1 MVKEDLKLRKHTLQ
15 KCHLSTEYDKR
26 IRLERCQQLLQRI
39 EVHLKKNLFTAEQ
52 IYRLFDKKRLN
63 P

>member
-1 MVKEDLKLRKHTLQ
+1 MLEKEGTEKTNEKEKRK
-15 KCHLSTEYDKR
+15 E
-26 IRLERCQQLLQRI
+26 
-39 EVHLKKNLFTAEQ
+39 